1 MTSTILFATGIVG
14 FIVLL
19 VFILSYISIRQR
31 RREAER
37 RVQFFL
43 KTASGNGMII
53 YRKDVIQHRVI
64 GWDEIRNRILYVEF
78 DEGDPRVEQ
87 VALDEVASCRLML
100 NNQGITEKVKG
111 EDKVTESFISSV
123 KIRLIYADDRRGYT
137 DLGFF
142 KYEIDTFQDLAHL
155 KQVAGEWEELIN
167 AHCRKGNVVKMPAK
181 QIGA

>member
-53 YRKDVIQHRVI
+53 YKKDVIQHRVI
-64 GWDEIRNRILYVEF
+64 GWDEIRNRIL
-78 DEGDPRVEQ
+78 
-87 VALDEVASCRLML
+87 
-100 NNQGITEKVKG
+100 
-111 EDKVTESFISSV
+111 
-123 KIRLIYADDRRGYT
+123 
-137 DLGFF
+137 
-142 KYEIDTFQDLAHL
+142 
-155 KQVAGEWEELIN
+155 
-167 AHCRKGNVVKMPAK
+167 
-181 QIGA
+181 